1 MVDYDFYANRFL
13 GSAIAE
19 DAFPALAAKAGAVLA
34 RLRRCCRVTGS
45 EEAEAMAICAMAEAV
60 YQHSRMGSVHSSR
73 VGDVSVQYNRLENLN
88 RDLYDRACIYL
99 DIYRGL

>member
-1 MVDYDFYANRFL
+1 MVTYDFYVNTYMGDEIPENRFL
-13 GSAIAE
+13 RCAARASAE
-19 DAFPALAAKAGAVLA
+19 LDYLSGV
-34 RLRRCCRVTGS
+34 CRVVGGDT
-45 EEAEAMAICAMAEAV
+45 ARAMAICSMAEAV